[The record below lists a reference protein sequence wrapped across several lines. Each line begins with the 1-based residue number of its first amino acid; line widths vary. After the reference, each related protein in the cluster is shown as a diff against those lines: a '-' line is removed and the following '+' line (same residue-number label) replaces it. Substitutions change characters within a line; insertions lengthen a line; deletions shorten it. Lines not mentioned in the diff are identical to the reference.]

1 MHFEI
6 CIVTVL
12 RGLEQTEK
20 AYLLFSENDPVEKE
34 L

>member
-1 MHFEI
+1 MHLEI
-6 CIVTVL
+6 CIATVF
-12 RGLEQTEK
+12 RGLKRTEK